1 MDPDV
6 ARQQADLIEGANQ
19 ANDPEVSRIAKD
31 VRNEARTE
39 SVERQ
44 KERAE
49 KEVRERE
56 KLNQERYEDE
66 E

>member
-6 ARQQADLIEGANQ
+6 ARQQADLIEGANEV
-19 ANDPEVSRIAKD
+19 NNPEVTRIAKD

-39 SVERQ
+39 SIERQ

-49 KEVRERE
+49 QDERDRE
-56 KLNQERYEDE
+56 KLNEDRYEDE
-66 E
+66 